1 MEENQLSSAVMN
13 AIRSGRKI
21 DAIKQLREERGLGL
35 KESKHIIDR
44 EMATYRAANPHLAQK
59 NQSSHFQT
67 FLVIVAIG
75 LALYIYLTESS

>member
-1 MEENQLSSAVMN
+1 MERNQLSASVME

-44 EMATYRAANPHLAQK
+44 ELAAYRAANPHLAQDS
-59 NQSSHFQT
+59 QSSHFPMI
-67 FLVIVAIG
+67 LVIVAIG
-75 LALYIYLTESS
+75 LALYFYLTGSG

>member
-1 MEENQLSSAVMN
+1 MEHNQLSASVME

-44 EMATYRAANPHLAQK
+44 ELAAYRAANPHLTQDS
-59 NQSSHFQT
+59 QSGLFPMI
-67 FLVIVAIG
+67 LVIVAIG
-75 LALYIYLTESS
+75 LVLYFYLTGTS

>member
-1 MEENQLSSAVMN
+1 MEENQLSASVME

-44 EMATYRAANPHLAQK
+44 ELAAYPSANPHLAQD
-59 NQSSHFQT
+59 NQSSHFPT
-67 FLVIVAIG
+67 ILVIVAIG
-75 LALYIYLTESS
+75 VALYLYLTGSS